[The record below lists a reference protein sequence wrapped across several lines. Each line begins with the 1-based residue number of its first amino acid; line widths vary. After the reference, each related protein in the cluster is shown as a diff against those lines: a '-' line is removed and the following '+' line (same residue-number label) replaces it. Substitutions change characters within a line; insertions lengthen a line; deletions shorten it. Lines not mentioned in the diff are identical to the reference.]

1 MKQFLSVVLSTT
13 LASTIVAQAGA
24 TRTTD
29 ATKPIQPSESAVA
42 IPAPAQTQAR
52 ELKLPAAT
60 RIDIEASYTVNSFE
74 ARQGDLLSFR
84 VLTPVKIDGVTVI
97 EKDALVTGQIVQAK
111 RGKHWGRAGKLIWT
125 MQDVVAVDGSR
136 IPIRAAGDDDDAAK
150 QKVRGDSHGGEV
162 ATKTLLLG
170 ALMISVFPLAP
181 LALMQGF
188 KRGENAVLAAGK
200 HYAVFVTKETRV
212 GIR

>member
-1 MKQFLSVVLSTT
+1 MKKLLSLVLLLS
-13 LASTIVAQAGA
+13 LASKIAAQSGVIPPP
-24 TRTTD
+24 D
-29 ATKPIQPSESAVA
+29 AAKSIQPSEPNSTAA
-42 IPAPAQTQAR
+42 LPQRREIRIPAG
-52 ELKLPAAT
+52 T
-60 RIDIEASYTVNSFE
+60 RLDIEASYTVNSFE

-84 VLTPVKIDGVTVI
+84 VLTPVKIDGVTII

-136 IPIRAAGDDDDAAK
+136 IPIGAAGDDADAK
-150 QKVRGDSHGGEV
+150 QKVKGDSHGGEV

-170 ALMISVFPLAP
+170 ALLIPVFPLAP

-200 HYAVFVTKETRV
+200 HYAVFVSRDATV